1 MKTKLSE
8 FCDRILEAGW
18 LIALVVAPLFFN
30 VYSDRVFEPDKLSLV
45 RSLALVMAAAWL
57 TKTLAGAW
65 GGEKA
70 SRQQTLWASIRETPL
85 MLPTL
90 LMVAAYILSTAL
102 SLAPHISLW
111 GSYQR
116 LQGAYSTFS
125 YIVIFFMILTTL
137 RRREQLDRLLNTI
150 ILTSLPIAIYG
161 ILQHYGRDPLP
172 WGGDTKT
179 RVASN
184 MGNAIFVAA
193 YLIMA
198 FFVTVER
205 LVRSFIILFD
215 EKRGDI
221 AHAILAGCYGAAL
234 GLQVL
239 CIIYTQSRGPWLG
252 WFAGLY
258 MFVLLGLISLR
269 KRGGFLRWAWMAW
282 VGLTLAGVI
291 FLGVLNIPN
300 SPLAALRQVPYV
312 GRLGQMLE
320 LESGTGRV
328 RVLIWEGAVDLLGR
342 DAGRTLVGYGPE
354 AMWMAY
360 NQVYPPDL
368 AHYEARNASPDRS
381 HNETFD
387 SLVMTGVIGFLTY
400 IFLFG
405 SIFYF
410 GLKWLGLI
418 RNARE
423 RLWFILIGAA
433 GVVLGVVVPWAL
445 DGSLHLAGV
454 GLPAGFIIAI
464 LLFYVPLACFLPAA
478 GATDEKPLGRKLLL
492 ITLFST
498 IVAHFVEIHFG
509 IAVAS
514 TRVHFWA
521 LAAVLVVVGM
531 DWVQLGPA
539 VPAPAAPV
547 ENRPAKKARREAP
560 AGAAPAQDALA
571 TALGFAL
578 VAALIL
584 IVCSFDY
591 ITNQAGDRTAA
602 TIITRSLTA
611 LVRGTNKF
619 ESSYGILGLFVMV
632 WLVGGLVTV
641 ASALTGARQPEQQA
655 KWPLFVLGYVGVTLM
670 TVLPFMFI
678 HAGRLVPYASDPV
691 NHVVLPYI
699 TMFLVLFALAGA
711 LFAEARPL
719 PARAWGESGW
729 LFAGLGVGLLA
740 GALILAVVVNLSII
754 RADTYYKQGK
764 AAESY
769 QRYDVS
775 ITYYQQAIQLAS
787 DQDFYYLFLGRVILE
802 RAQGLSDAAQREAQ
816 ITRSRD
822 TLKKAQALNPLN
834 TDHTANLGRLHRI
847 WAQNTDDEKRRAEL
861 FNTSLDYYAQ
871 ALNLSPH
878 NAGLFN
884 EWGLV
889 YYLMSR
895 YDDAMAK
902 YDQSMALDQA
912 FDQTYL
918 LRGDVYLARQDYTSA
933 ETSYKKAAEL
943 AQDSSQAHSA
953 LGYTYA
959 QMGRLDDAIAENL
972 IVLSGTPDDYVTL
985 RNLALLYQ
993 QAGRYP
999 EALATAQQAL
1009 PKAPDRERVALQQM
1023 IEQLKARVSAAP
1035 AAQPT
1040 PAPTATK

>member
-18 LIALVVAPLFFN
+18 LSALIVAPLFFN
-30 VYSDRVFEPDKLSLV
+30 IYSDRVFEPDKLTLV
-45 RSLALVMAAAWL
+45 RSLALVMAAVWL
-57 TKTLAGAW
+57 TKALAGAFS
-65 GGEKA
+65 GDKPA
-70 SRQQTLWASIRETPL
+70 NRPALWERIRSTPL
-85 MLPTL
+85 MPPTL
-90 LMVAAYILSTAL
+90 LMVLAYILSTAL
-102 SLAPHISLW
+102 SVAPHISLW

-125 YIVIFFMILTTL
+125 YIVIFFMVLSTL
-137 RRREQLDRLLNTI
+137 RRREQLDRLINTI

-172 WGGDTKT
+172 WGGDTRT

-198 FFVTVER
+198 FFLTVER
-205 LVRSFIILFD
+205 LARSFIVLFD

-221 AHAILAGCYGAAL
+221 AHAILAGCYGAIL

-239 CIIYTQSRGPWLG
+239 CIIFTQSRGPWLG

-269 KRGGFLRWAWMAW
+269 RRGGFLGWAWKGW
-282 VGLTLAGVI
+282 VGLTLAGAI
-291 FLGVLNIPN
+291 FLGVLNVPN
-300 SPLAALRQVPYV
+300 SPLAPLREVPYL

-328 RVLIWEGAVDLLGR
+328 RVLIWEGVVDLLGR
-342 DAGRTLVGYGPE
+342 DAGRTLIGYGPE

-360 NQVYPPDL
+360 NRVYPPDL

-387 SLVMTGVIGFLTY
+387 SLVMTGAIGFLIY
-400 IFLFG
+400 IFLF
-405 SIFYF
+405 SSVFYY

-423 RLWFILIGAA
+423 RLWFILIGVAGAA
-433 GVVLGVVVPWAL
+433 LGVVIPSAL
-445 DGSLHLAGV
+445 DGNLRLAGV

-464 LLFYVPLACFLPAA
+464 LLFYVPLAGLLKAD
-478 GATDEKPLGRKLLL
+478 GVTDEKPLGRKLLL

-509 IAVAS
+509 IAIAS

-531 DWVQLGPA
+531 DWVQVGSA
-539 VPAPAAPV
+539 APAPAAPV
-547 ENRPAKKARREAP
+547 ENRPAKKGKREAP
-560 AGAAPAQDALA
+560 AVAASSHSPLALTFA
-571 TALGFAL
+571 FAL

-584 IVCSFDY
+584 IVCSYDY
-591 ITNQAGDRTAA
+591 ITNQAGDRTVINILGRA
-602 TIITRSLTA
+602 LTT
-611 LVRGTNKF
+611 LVKGANNF
-619 ESSYGILGLFVMV
+619 ETSFGILGLFVLT
-632 WLVGGLVTV
+632 WLVGGLLTV
-641 ASALTGARQPEQQA
+641 STALAGARQPEEQG
-655 KWPLFVLGYVGVTLM
+655 KWPLYAVAYAGVTLM
-670 TVLPFMFI
+670 LVVPFMFV
-678 HAGRLVPYASDPV
+678 HAGRLVPYAADPT
-691 NHVVLPYI
+691 NHVIVPYV
-699 TMFLVLFALAGA
+699 TMFLVMAMLAGA
-711 LFAEARPL
+711 LYAETRPL
-719 PARAWGESGW
+719 PARAWGDNGW

-740 GALILAVVVNLSII
+740 AALGISVATNLSII
-754 RADTYYKQGK
+754 RADTFYKQGK
-764 AAESY
+764 TSENY
-769 QRYDVS
+769 QRYDAS
-775 ITYYQQAIQLAS
+775 INFYQQAINLAP

-802 RAQGLSDAAQREAQ
+802 KAQTISDATQRDAQ

-822 TLKKAQALNPLN
+822 TLIRAQKMNPLN

-847 WAQNTDDEKRRAEL
+847 WAQNATDEARRTEL
-861 FNTSLDYYAQ
+861 FKASLDYYAQ
-871 ALNLSPH
+871 ALQLSPR
-878 NAGLFN
+878 NAGLYN

-889 YYLMSR
+889 YYLMAR

-902 YDQSMALDQA
+902 YDQSLALDQA

-918 LRGDVYLARQDYTSA
+918 LRGDIYLARQDY
-933 ETSYKKAAEL
+933 ETAAASYQKAAEL

-959 QMGRLDDAIAENL
+959 QMGRLDDAINENL
-972 IVLSGTPDDYVTL
+972 IVLRSTPDDYVTL

-993 QAGRYP
+993 QSGRATD
-999 EALATAQQAL
+999 ALKTAQLAL
-1009 PKAPDRERVALQQM
+1009 PKAPDRERVPLQQM
-1023 IEQLKARVSAAP
+1023 IEQLKAQVGQAP